1 MQGTPTSCLE
11 AIRIKLAGT
20 KALACLLDVAHT
32 SGGFPDDQHWD
43 ATVLLTTLI
52 DESMSLIEDLGTD
65 ARGSR

>member
-1 MQGTPTSCLE
+1 MQGTPTSCSE
-11 AIRIKLAGT
+11 AIRIKLAGA

-52 DESMSLIEDLGTD
+52 DEAIQHIEDLGTD